1 MVRYQG
7 AERGAEGMVIVMGTQ
22 RIRRSKSALYNTDGK
37 KRQHRQ
43 IAKRRKFYKRAAE
56 AALPRLSD
64 LAGLAAMQGEG

>member
-1 MVRYQG
+1 MVQHESKKG
-7 AERGAEGMVIVMGTQ
+7 LVIVVGNQ

-43 IAKRRKFYKRAAE
+43 IAKRRRFYRRAAE

-64 LAGLAAMQGEG
+64 LAGIAAMQGEG